1 MLLLLGN
8 EYDKNVCDVNYSL
21 TLRQNCSILISL
33 VNSIV
38 FHFWVEILTFF
49 KIITRML
56 MSYFLELWMQT
67 LRKQSCSFVFVW
79 NISQI
84 MNLPQGFIVNFFQE
98 TTVTVIL
105 HDFFRFQIFN
115 LQGREMLFEIE
126 EPRC

>member
-1 MLLLLGN
+1 
-8 EYDKNVCDVNYSL
+8 
-21 TLRQNCSILISL
+21 
-33 VNSIV
+33 
-38 FHFWVEILTFF
+38 
-49 KIITRML
+49 ML